1 MLGITIL
8 AGKCRHTTVIV
19 ISNPL
24 VSFSEIALVGLVVSK
39 GIRLRKLTCRLTT
52 RGKYIDATKSVRS
65 QVTIVKTNAS
75 VESHCPEFFRK
86 GIKRVHGVD

>member
-1 MLGITIL
+1 MLGITVL

-24 VSFSEIALVGLVVSK
+24 VSFSEIALVGLVVS
-39 GIRLRKLTCRLTT
+39 KLTCRLTT